1 MDFLGIFH
9 IWNSIP
15 LVWFWIFTV
24 NTTELSNFMVSFF
37 RLELPANKFRG
48 PTSSKGSLSNFD
60 SESIGIWGQHFS
72 LGRTKNSSLV
82 FRLTRPRILS
92 LRLKVCAESFIFVS
106 DKIQSSKSLKYY
118 HLRQVLLSSCDL
130 IVILG
135 RVI

>member
-1 MDFLGIFH
+1 MDFLRIFY

-24 NTTELSNFMVSFF
+24 NSTERSTFIVFF
-37 RLELPANKFRG
+37 LRLELPTNKFR
-48 PTSSKGSLSNFD
+48 KGSLSNFD
-60 SESIGIWGQHFS
+60 RESIEIFGQHFS

-82 FRLTRPRILS
+82 FRFTRPRILS